1 MKEEWLLKRVAIIDI
16 GSKSIKFFVGEK
28 QEDGTIKT
36 LLDTNDIAALGEGLS
51 KTGRISDEALE
62 RNAQSVKNFAEKAK
76 ELEAEKIVAVGTMA
90 LRSAENSADFVAR
103 VKELCGVEV
112 QIIPGEEEA
121 RLSYLAVLSG
131 LSLQDGELVVFD
143 TGGGSTEFIFGQGT
157 ELKNRF
163 SVNLGSN
170 RITEMF
176 FTDDPVKEGSVEAAL
191 AQIDKEFAEAGV
203 CGSPAQL
210 VGMGGTVT
218 SMGAVRH
225 MMDKYKPEI
234 IQGSALT
241 KLDVEEQLAAYA
253 KRTVEERRAIPG
265 LQPKRADVILTGA
278 CILKVIM
285 ERLNASQ
292 LTISDRGLRHG
303 LAFDLLNK

>member
-1 MKEEWLLKRVAIIDI
+1 MNKVAIIDI
-16 GSKSIKFFVGEK
+16 GSKSIKFFVGERT
-28 QEDGTIKT
+28 EDGTIRT
-36 LLDTNDIAALGEGLS
+36 ILDTNDIAALGEGLS

-62 RNAQSVKNFAEKAK
+62 RNAQSVAAFAAKAR
-76 ELEAEKIVAVGTMA
+76 ELGAEKIVSVGTMA

-103 VKELCGVEV
+103 VKELCDVDV

-131 LSLQDGELVVFD
+131 LPLQDGDLVIFD
-143 TGGGSTEFIFGQGT
+143 TGGGSTEFIFGHGT

-170 RITEMF
+170 RITEDF
-176 FTDDPVKEGSVEAAL
+176 FADDPVKEGSVEKAV

-203 CGSPAQL
+203 TGKPAQL

-218 SMGAVRH
+218 SMGAVKH
-225 MMDKYKPEI
+225 KMVKYDPDV
-234 IQGSALT
+234 IQGSVLT
-241 KLDVEEQLAAYA
+241 REDVEEQIQAYA
-253 KRTVEERRAIPG
+253 SRTIEQRRELPG
-265 LQPKRADVILTGA
+265 LQPKRADVILSGA
-278 CILKVIM
+278 CILKDILQ
-285 ERLNASQ
+285 RLDAPQ

>member
-1 MKEEWLLKRVAIIDI
+1 MKKVAIIDI

-28 QEDGTIKT
+28 AEDGSIRTI
-36 LLDTNDIAALGEGLS
+36 LDTNDIAALGEGLS

-62 RNAQSVKNFAEKAK
+62 RNAQSVATFAAKAR
-76 ELEAEKIVAVGTMA
+76 ELGAEKIVSVGTMA

-103 VKELCGVEV
+103 VKELCDVDV

-131 LSLQDGELVVFD
+131 LPLKDGELVIFD
-143 TGGGSTEFIFGQGT
+143 TGGGSTEFIFGRGK

-170 RITEMF
+170 RITEDF
-176 FTDDPVKEGSVEAAL
+176 FADDPVKEGSVEKAV

-203 CGSPAQL
+203 NGKPAKL

-218 SMGAVRH
+218 SMGAVKH
-225 MMDKYKPEI
+225 KMVKYDPDV

-241 KLDVEEQLAAYA
+241 REDVEEQIEAYA
-253 KRTVEERRAIPG
+253 SRTIEQRRELPG
-265 LQPKRADVILTGA
+265 LQPKRADVILAG
-278 CILKVIM
+278 
-285 ERLNASQ
+285 ERRQ
-292 LTISDRGLRHG
+292 HCVCTERV
-303 LAFDLLNK
+303 

>member
-1 MKEEWLLKRVAIIDI
+1 
-16 GSKSIKFFVGEK
+16 F
-28 QEDGTIKT
+28 
-36 LLDTNDIAALGEGLS
+36 TN
-51 KTGRISDEALE
+51 
-62 RNAQSVKNFAEKAK
+62 
-76 ELEAEKIVAVGTMA
+76 
-90 LRSAENSADFVAR
+90 
-103 VKELCGVEV
+103 
-112 QIIPGEEEA
+112 
-121 RLSYLAVLSG
+121 
-131 LSLQDGELVVFD
+131 
-143 TGGGSTEFIFGQGT
+143 
-157 ELKNRF
+157 
-163 SVNLGSN
+163 
-170 RITEMF
+170 
-176 FTDDPVKEGSVEAAL
+176 DPVKEGSVEAAL

-203 CGSPAQL
+203 NGKPAQL

-218 SMGAVRH
+218 NMGAVRH